1 MLNEVLVLEMI
12 NEKLNDFYKLPIV
25 LPAYVYHGL
34 VDGKKVGSFTNKAD
48 CQKIYPRII
57 SSITNQQ
64 EVDIYCKT
72 RYELIKYAIIDI
84 LGVIEKEQGI
94 HIPSLKKDS
103 LAIHISL
110 KYTLSIT
117 PKQILDELITIL
129 ICFN

>member
-1 MLNEVLVLEMI
+1 MLNEVLVLAMI
-12 NEKLNDFYKLPIV
+12 NENLDDFYKLPAV
-25 LPAYVYHGL
+25 LPNHVYHGL
-34 VDGKKVGSFTNKAD
+34 VEGKKVGLFTNKSD
-48 CQKIYPRII
+48 CQKVYPRIV
-57 SSITNQQ
+57 SSITNQHDL
-64 EVDIYCKT
+64 DIYYKK
-72 RYELIKYAIIDI
+72 RYDLLKYAIIDI
-84 LGVIEKEQGI
+84 LEVIEKEQGI